1 MGRDPPGQFQEGLK
15 PFQLALAKKFRM
27 DPGIGAA
34 DGGADGDG
42 DNIHQLVASG
52 AFHPWVVQVGEMIEN
67 SCFRSSC
74 HGPSPPCD
82 SPDHGK
88 LAYL

>member
-15 PFQLALAKKFRM
+15 PFQLAPAEEFHM

-42 DNIHQLVASG
+42 NNIHQLVASG
-52 AFHPWVVQVGEMIEN
+52 ARIASTKPLPIASG
-67 SCFRSSC
+67 
-74 HGPSPPCD
+74 
-82 SPDHGK
+82 
-88 LAYL
+88 YLK